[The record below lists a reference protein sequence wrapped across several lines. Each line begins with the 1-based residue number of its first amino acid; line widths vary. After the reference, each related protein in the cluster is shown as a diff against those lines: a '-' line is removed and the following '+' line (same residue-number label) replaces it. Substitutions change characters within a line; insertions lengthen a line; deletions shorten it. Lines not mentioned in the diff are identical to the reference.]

1 MAVELKLI
9 LLPQPVQS
17 KNKLSLA
24 ISVTKRRLVCCHI
37 SCEYAQIVP
46 GKLFLKLLVEAGL
59 STVFWI
65 QQFYF
70 K

>member
-24 ISVTKRRLVCCHI
+24 ISVTKRRLVCVTDQSRPAFFGFGSIDAAVSELNTITRYHRQLNI
-37 SCEYAQIVP
+37 I
-46 GKLFLKLLVEAGL
+46 AG
-59 STVFWI
+59 
-65 QQFYF
+65 
-70 K
+70 

>member
-24 ISVTKRRLVCCHI
+24 ISVTKRRLVCP
-37 SCEYAQIVP
+37 IVS
-46 GKLFLKLLVEAGL
+46 LEHLIIVLEEESLMYSVWDL
-59 STVFWI
+59 SE
-65 QQFYF
+65 
-70 K
+70 

>member
-1 MAVELKLI
+1 MGVTVWQWALI
-9 LLPQPVQS
+9 AMRPYYGSCGLEED
-17 KNKLSLA
+17 A
-24 ISVTKRRLVCCHI
+24 ERGHI
-37 SCEYAQIVP
+37 KCEYAQIVP